1 MIADILIVG
10 AGFSGITIA
19 ERVASQLG
27 KKVLLID
34 RRDHIG
40 GNCYDYYNDDGILV
54 HKYGPHYFRTN
65 DHGVRDYLSQFTI
78 WHHVQYKILA
88 FVDGQY
94 YNFPV
99 NLDTFNNFFDLSLNS
114 EQMTEKLKELSVKC
128 EEIRNSRDVIVSRI
142 GERLYES
149 FYKNY
154 TKKQWGVGPEELDPS
169 VCARIPIRTNR
180 DDRYLNDEFQA
191 MPKDGYHK
199 MFERMVDHPNIELQL
214 NTEYKDIAGNCEVKS
229 VVFTGPVDEFFD
241 FRFGKLPY
249 RSLRFEHET
258 LDQQFYQPTSQVNYP
273 NDHEYTRIV
282 EIKHV
287 TGQYHPKTTIVREY
301 PVAEGDPYYPVPM
314 PENEVLCQKY
324 LDAEKEFENLFFT
337 GRLARYRY
345 LNMDQ
350 VVAQALELFESQ
362 IKNALND

>member
-1 MIADILIVG
+1 MDCLVVG
-10 AGFSGITIA
+10 AGFSGITLA
-19 ERVASQLG
+19 ERIASQLD
-27 KKVLLID
+27 KNVLLID
-34 RRDHIG
+34 RRNHIG
-40 GNCYDYYNDDGILV
+40 GNCFDYYNDDGILV

-65 DHGVRDYLSQFTI
+65 NYVVRDYLAQFTG
-78 WHHVQYKILA
+78 WHHVQYKILT

-114 EQMTEKLKELSVKC
+114 EQMAEMLKELSVEC
-128 EEIRNSRDVIVSRI
+128 DEIRNSRDVIVSKI
-142 GERLYES
+142 GERLYER

-154 TKKQWGVGPEELDPS
+154 TKKQWGIGPEELNPS

-199 MFERMVDHPNIELQL
+199 LFERMIDHPNIELRL
-214 NTEYKDIAGNCEVKS
+214 NTEYTDIAGNIEGKP

-241 FRFGKLPY
+241 YRFGKLPY

-258 LDQQFYQPTSQVNYP
+258 LDREFYQPTSQVNYP
-273 NDHEYTRIV
+273 NDHKYTRIV

-287 TGQYHPKTTIVREY
+287 TGQYHPRTTIVREY
-301 PVAEGDPYYPVPM
+301 PVAEGDPYYPVPR

-324 LDAEKEFENLFFT
+324 LEAEKELKNVFFT

-350 VVAQALELFESQ
+350 VVAQALELYERVFARKSGH
-362 IKNALND
+362 KG